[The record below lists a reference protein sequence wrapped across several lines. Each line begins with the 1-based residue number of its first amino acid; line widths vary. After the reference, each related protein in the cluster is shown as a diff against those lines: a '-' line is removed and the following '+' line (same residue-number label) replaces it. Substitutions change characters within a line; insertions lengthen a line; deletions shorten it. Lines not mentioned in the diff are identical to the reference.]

1 MFKEKVIYGHMLGFF
16 LWAPLG
22 AGAPAECFGRSA
34 PSRPICCATPSDSS
48 SSAIFF
54 TLSSSPRALAVPT
67 ARRGRPTLR
76 HSARPGRSPPP
87 PPVGADRSPPRPPV
101 GAPWMQLCDS
111 TRPSPLAAPAAR
123 RGRPALRDSARP
135 DRSLPPL
142 LVGVP
147 WMQLRLT
154 DDWFQQKTEMPRGSI
169 FPCQS

>member
-1 MFKEKVIYGHMLGFF
+1 MGSTERRCASRKFRPVCSQPPDL
-16 LWAPLG
+16 L
-22 AGAPAECFGRSA
+22 CNTVRSELL
-34 PSRPICCATPSDSS
+34 CY
-48 SSAIFF
+48 FF
-54 TLSSSPRALAVPT
+54 TLFSSPRALAVPT

-76 HSARPGRSPPP
+76 HSARPGRSPPR

-101 GAPWMQLCDS
+101 GAPWMQLRDS

>member
-1 MFKEKVIYGHMLGFF
+1 M
-16 LWAPLG
+16 LG
-22 AGAPAECFGRSA
+22 AGAPAERFGRSN
-34 PSRPICCATPSDSS
+34 PSRQIGLFRSVGSLSNQGRRLPLA
-48 SSAIFF
+48 SADGERNPV
-54 TLSSSPRALAVPT
+54 SPPVFV
-67 ARRGRPTLR
+67 GRPTLR
-76 HSARPGRSPPP
+76 HSARPGRSPPR
-87 PPVGADRSPPRPPV
+87 PPVGADRSPPRPPI
-101 GAPWMQLCDS
+101 GAPWMQLRDS

-154 DDWFQQKTEMPRGSI
+154 DDWFQQRTEMPRGSI